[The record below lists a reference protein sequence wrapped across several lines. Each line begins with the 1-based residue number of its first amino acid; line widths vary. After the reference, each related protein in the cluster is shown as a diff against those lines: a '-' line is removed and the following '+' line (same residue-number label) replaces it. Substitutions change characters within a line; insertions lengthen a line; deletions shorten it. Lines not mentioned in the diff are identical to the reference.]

1 MDFILNDKSLC
12 GQFNSV
18 SSFFD
23 SLKNNVRCFELIND
37 TEGSKIYKTQNFY
50 KNKVTSN
57 IRLCDLNKYNDDEL
71 VYFLIQLDR
80 IVYHAPYWEDDF
92 KQNLNSKYIH
102 GQEDVSCTCI
112 AEAAENNFPLLSFK
126 CDKYTDKKLDVC
138 KDNEKIKVYSI
149 YTPMYL
155 TDKFYKE
162 LKLSRLDLL
171 KTQFNSTRIDCSI
184 LNQNCGINELEENE
198 FNLLPGTLKKFVKH
212 DSWESIALDDGLE
225 YKKYHNKA
233 NNTDNPFWRYKDK
246 TIMKFRFSSVMRVFG
261 YRKENRFRVIRFE
274 RDHDLSDNG

>member
-57 IRLCDLNKYNDDEL
+57 IRLYDLNKYNDDEL

-80 IVYHAPYWEDDF
+80 IVYHAPYWGDDF

-198 FNLLPGTLKKFVKH
+198 FNLLLGTLKKFVKH

>member
-80 IVYHAPYWEDDF
+80 IVYHAPYWGDDF

-184 LNQNCGINELEENE
+184 LNQNWGINELEENE
-198 FNLLPGTLKKFVKH
+198 FNLLLGTLKKFVKH

>member
-80 IVYHAPYWEDDF
+80 IVYHAPYWGDDF

-198 FNLLPGTLKKFVKH
+198 FNLLLGTLKKFVKH

-233 NNTDNPFWRYKDK
+233 NNTDNPCWRYKDK
-246 TIMKFRFSSVMRVFG
+246 TIMKFRFRSVMRVFG

>member
-80 IVYHAPYWEDDF
+80 IVYHAPYWGDDF

-112 AEAAENNFPLLSFK
+112 AEAAENNFPFLSFK
-126 CDKYTDKKLDVC
+126 CDKYTDKTLAVC

-198 FNLLPGTLKKFVKH
+198 FNLLLGTLKKFVKH

>member
-1 MDFILNDKSLC
+1 M
-12 GQFNSV
+12 
-18 SSFFD
+18 
-23 SLKNNVRCFELIND
+23 
-37 TEGSKIYKTQNFY
+37 

-57 IRLCDLNKYNDDEL
+57 IRLFDLNKYNDDEL

-198 FNLLPGTLKKFVKH
+198 FNLLLGTLKKFVKH

-274 RDHDLSDNG
+274 RDYDLSDNG

>member
-80 IVYHAPYWEDDF
+80 IVYHAPYWGYDF
-92 KQNLNSKYIH
+92 KQNLKSKYIH

-198 FNLLPGTLKKFVKH
+198 FNLLLGTLKKFVKH

-246 TIMKFRFSSVMRVFG
+246 TIMKFRFSRVMRVFG